1 MSILQSKYT
10 NPHSAKIELSCTLC
24 RVNTKSKG
32 KTIQN
37 FYSFCYQTLHLYNK
51 ISFVFNFLVK
61 VWVSSGETKI
71 QVFKSYD
78 RNSTSKIATK
88 KKQRSPQKTVT
99 GHNLWKK
106 WIQPLQQTF
115 LRQLQL
121 SYVALYFSFQFIYST
136 NIHVLATHFYHSVQ
150 FLEEKNALQMS
161 RKINI
166 ILLHQSKKKSFF
178 FKRH

>member
-10 NPHSAKIELSCTLC
+10 NLHSAKIELSCTLC

-51 ISFVFNFLVK
+51 VSFVLNFLVK

-71 QVFKSYD
+71 QVFKSND

-88 KKQRSPQKTVT
+88 KKQRSPQKTR
-99 GHNLWKK
+99 
-106 WIQPLQQTF
+106 LQDIIF
-115 LRQLQL
+115 EKSEFNHCNKL
-121 SYVALYFSFQFIYST
+121 SWDNCSSVMWLYIFHSNSFT
-136 NIHVLATHFYHSVQ
+136 VLTY
-150 FLEEKNALQMS
+150 MY
-161 RKINI
+161 
-166 ILLHQSKKKSFF
+166 
-178 FKRH
+178 

>member
-51 ISFVFNFLVK
+51 ISFVLNFLVK
-61 VWVSSGETKI
+61 VWVSSRETKI
-71 QVFKSYD
+71 QVFKSND

-136 NIHVLATHFYHSVQ
+136 NIHVLATHFYHSDQ
-150 FLEEKNALQMS
+150 FLEEKKCTTNEQEDKHNIAAPKLK
-161 RKINI
+161 KI
-166 ILLHQSKKKSFF
+166 FF
-178 FKRH
+178 F

>member
-51 ISFVFNFLVK
+51 ISFVLNFLVK

-71 QVFKSYD
+71 QVFKSND
-78 RNSTSKIATK
+78 GNSTSKIATK

-106 WIQPLQQTF
+106 
-115 LRQLQL
+115 
-121 SYVALYFSFQFIYST
+121 VNST
-136 NIHVLATHFYHSVQ
+136 TATN
-150 FLEEKNALQMS
+150 FLETIAAQLCGF
-161 RKINI
+161 IFF
-166 ILLHQSKKKSFF
+166 ILIHL
-178 FKRH
+178 RY